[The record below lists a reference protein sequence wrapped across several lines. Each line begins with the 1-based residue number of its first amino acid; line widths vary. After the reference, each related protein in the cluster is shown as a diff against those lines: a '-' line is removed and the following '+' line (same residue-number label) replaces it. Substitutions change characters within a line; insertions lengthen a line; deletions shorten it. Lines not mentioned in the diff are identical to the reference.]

1 MLVSKYTNLAE
12 TYSRRA
18 AAIAESSSRWSLTG
32 HQRTVMGVIIWALS
46 IILLDAF
53 LCSAQWAWLVLWKCS
68 SCGGLAGVWAF
79 GLIKWLFLHVFI
91 SALTDG
97 KQRAVLHRLAAL
109 LCLVFPVF
117 ETGRI
122 LTAPPSE
129 RPAEPSPDLTML
141 LLGAASSSLAC
152 LVWEKW
158 ISPDGQKTK
167 DNLDT
172 KRLLMRV
179 LTYFKPDTVHL
190 IAAFGF
196 LIMGVICD
204 TYIPLYQGKVIDMLS
219 GQQLQSGF
227 GYAVGHLVLIS
238 SGSALF
244 SGMRGGIFM
253 AALARLNKRL
263 KHLLFHNLLKQEV
276 HFFEENNPGRLSSR
290 LHSDVDRMGRT
301 VALNANAVVRSTVK
315 TFLMLR
321 VMLGLSWELTVL
333 TCIEMPLL
341 ATLQNKYIK
350 LSKDLKDRTQ
360 ECLAQNKDLA
370 SQTISGIRTVRS
382 FNAEKE
388 ELRRYHVALEELC
401 AIKRQS
407 DIYSAVYL
415 LTRRLVSL
423 GIKIFML
430 IQARSLISAGQLS
443 IGSLVS
449 FFLYQKPMS
458 VNLREIMYCYGETMS
473 TVGVISKVLSYLDR
487 TPKSK
492 EGGDLAPKKLD
503 GRIVFQN
510 ISFSYPSAPSG
521 KPALKSVSLDIC
533 PGKITALVGPSGGG
547 KSSCVSL
554 LKRLYEPQ
562 EGQILLDGEP
572 LHRYQKKYFHQKV
585 ALVSQNPVLFSGS
598 LKYNIEYGLEERP
611 LGKVEEVAKR
621 INVHK
626 FISEMENGYDSDIGE
641 CGGKLSEGQK
651 QSLAIIRALVRDP
664 QVVILDEATSK
675 LDVDAEKAV
684 LKEVLA
690 RGRTVL
696 IVAHQLSIVEKA
708 DHIIFMEDGSIR
720 EEGTH
725 QELMNKKGCYFR
737 LKEELFSEENL

>member
-1 MLVSKYTNLAE
+1 
-12 TYSRRA
+12 
-18 AAIAESSSRWSLTG
+18 
-32 HQRTVMGVIIWALS
+32 MGVIIWALC
-46 IILLDAF
+46 IIVLDAF
-53 LCSAQWAWLVLWKCS
+53 LCSAQWAWLVLLKCS
-68 SCGGLAGVWAF
+68 SSGGLAGVWAF
-79 GLIKWLFLHVFI
+79 GLIKWPFLHVFI
-91 SALTDG
+91 SALADG
-97 KQRAVLHRLAAL
+97 KHRAILHRLAAL
-109 LCLVFPVF
+109 LCLISPVF

-129 RPAEPSPDLTML
+129 QHTGPSSDLSML
-141 LLGAASSSLAC
+141 LLGAVSSSLAC

-158 ISPDGQKTK
+158 ISPDGQKQK

-190 IAAFGF
+190 ITAFGF

-244 SGMRGGIFM
+244 SGMRGGIFK
-253 AALARLNKRL
+253 AALARLNRRL
-263 KHLLFHNLLKQEV
+263 KHLLFHSLLKQEV

-301 VALNANAVVRSTVK
+301 VALNANATVRSTVK

-321 VMLGLSWELTVL
+321 VMLGLSWELTLL

-341 ATLQNKYIK
+341 AMLQNKYIK

-360 ECLAQNKDLA
+360 ECHAQNKDLA

-388 ELRRYHVALEELC
+388 ELRRYHVAVEELC

-458 VNLREIMYCYGETMS
+458 INLREIMYCYGETMS

-492 EGGDLAPKKLD
+492 EEGNLAPKTLD
-503 GRIVFQN
+503 GRIVFKN
-510 ISFSYPSAPSG
+510 INFTYPSAPSD
-521 KPALKSVSLDIC
+521 KPALKSVSFEIN

-562 EGQILLDGEP
+562 EGLILLDGEL
-572 LHRYQKKYFHQKV
+572 LHHYQKKYFHQKV

-598 LKYNIEYGLEERP
+598 LKYNVEYGLEERP
-611 LGKVEEVAKR
+611 LEEKVKEVAKR
-621 INVHK
+621 VNVHK
-626 FISEMENGYDSDIGE
+626 FISEMENGYDTDIGE
-641 CGGKLSEGQK
+641 CGSKLSEGQK
-651 QSLAIIRALVRDP
+651 QNLAIIRALVRDP
-664 QVVILDEATSK
+664 QVIILDEATSK

-684 LKEVLA
+684 LNEVLA
-690 RGRTVL
+690 HGRTVL

-725 QELMNKKGCYFR
+725 QELMKKKGCYFR
-737 LKEELFSEENL
+737 LKEKLFSEAAEKAC